1 MDKSD
6 IYADIAE
13 RTGGD
18 IYIGVVGPVRSGK
31 STFIKRFMDMVVLP
45 NIEDENERMRATDE
59 LPQSANGRTIMTTEP
74 KFIPKEAVNVTLG
87 ENTRMKVRM
96 IDCVGFMV
104 EGAEGGMDGD
114 RERLVN
120 TPWDKEP
127 VSFGDAAEK
136 GTRKVINDH
145 STIGIVI
152 TTDGSVTDIERSA
165 YEKAEEKTINE
176 LKAINKPFVVL
187 LNSSRPFS
195 SETERLKESLE
206 EKYGARVIA
215 VNCAQLKD
223 DDIAQILES
232 VLYEFPV
239 MEVRVDMP
247 AWLDELESSHWL
259 KIALIGY
266 MRNISDSIGS
276 LKSIKDCLKQDNDY
290 VRKLYIDAVD
300 MGTGCVDASLLLADG
315 LFYSILSETAG
326 VDVNDDRQLISV
338 LKSLAEAKKNYDRY
352 ERAFCDAA
360 ARGYGIVTPS
370 SDTVKIEKPELFK
383 QGGRYGVRLKAKGEA
398 IHVIKTDVE
407 TRVEPVIGGEDEA
420 RRFLEK
426 VIRDYENDPTDML
439 GLDIFGRSM
448 DSLINEGMTGKAINI
463 PDDAKLK
470 LKDTLQKIL
479 NEGNGSLICIIL

>member
-1 MDKSD
+1 MDRFD

-31 STFIKRFMDMVVLP
+31 STFIKRFMDMLVLP
-45 NIEDENERMRATDE
+45 NIDDENERMRATDE
-59 LPQSANGRTIMTTEP
+59 LPQSASGRTIMTTEP
-74 KFIPKEAVNVTLG
+74 KFIPNEAVRVTLG
-87 ENTRMKVRM
+87 DNVQMRVRM
-96 IDCVGFMV
+96 IDCVGFIV
-104 EGAEGGMDGD
+104 DGAEGTMDGD

-127 VSFGDAAEK
+127 VSFEDAAER
-136 GTRKVINDH
+136 GTKKVINDH
-145 STIGIVI
+145 STIGIVV
-152 TTDGSVTDIERSA
+152 TTDGTVTDLPRRA
-165 YEKAEEKTINE
+165 YERAEEKAINE
-176 LKAINKPFVVL
+176 LKTINKPFVML

-195 SETERLKESLE
+195 DDTARLKDSLE
-206 EKYGARVIA
+206 EKYSTKVLP
-215 VNCAQLKD
+215 VNCAQLKEE
-223 DDIAQILES
+223 DIAQILES

-247 AWLDELESSHWL
+247 AWTDELDNSHWL
-259 KIALIGY
+259 KAELIEC
-266 MRNISDSIGS
+266 MRKAAESIDRLKNI
-276 LKSIKDCLKQDNDY
+276 KECLKQENGHIK
-290 VRKLYIDAVD
+290 KLYIDAVN
-300 MGTGCVDASLLLADG
+300 MGTGCVDASMLLEDG

-326 VDVNDDRQLISV
+326 VGVNDDRELISV

-352 ERAFCDAA
+352 ERAFYDAA
-360 ARGYGIVTPS
+360 TRGYGIVTPS

-426 VIRDYENDPTDML
+426 VIRDFENDPADML

-463 PDDAKLK
+463 PDDARLK